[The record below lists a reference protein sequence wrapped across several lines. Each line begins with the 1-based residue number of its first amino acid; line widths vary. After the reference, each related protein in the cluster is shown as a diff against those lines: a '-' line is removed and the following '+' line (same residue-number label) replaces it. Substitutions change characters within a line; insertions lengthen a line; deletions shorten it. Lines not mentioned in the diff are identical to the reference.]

1 MSNKNIS
8 QSITEAW
15 AKSVATGMVQSEKK
29 EQKRQQLEETSA
41 TLHNKAVQHIL
52 ENDKGF
58 YRPDTDPFFRKGDGD
73 LLRRQRLDEQ
83 TPGIGAAVGAA
94 RAVKAKEEEE
104 EKRVDSEM
112 EAIRKREQEEIARRD
127 AQAQTGI
134 NPDSERYRG
143 RENEAALRGDPDFDP
158 AAPGAAGEAR
168 ASQVKDNLGKVR
180 RVFRDGRRL
189 PAGYGGR
196 GTNYG
201 GAVAVGQMAPRELS
215 PEERERQRAEQ
226 EERMRSGAEERLK
239 GLDPERRA
247 RIEAGLADDADLD
260 TITTAITRERGG
272 QDRASKLADAGYESG
287 TDFDPQTGKMTAAG
301 QAKRDAK
308 LDAAEARRDVVRA
321 RSQNR
326 ADRNRADNRAS
337 EIRRIERAN
346 IRRANL
352 GMKPLAVP
360 PPLKKPDRLTR
371 AASPLD
377 PAQGAGAGGGADGG
391 AGGNGE
397 LDPKEVKTGRSGLTQ
412 QDYEESPA
420 GQAGREED
428 PAYRPIGGGE
438 PTVVSNVMGALENAG
453 SSLSEL
459 LKKPREIQK
468 QILGELGFDPE
479 GILSKIAAVNPVTG
493 IPQLIGMAGDALGD
507 LLTPD
512 APEFGN
518 YDPEE
523 LARDSEAIQR
533 GDQRTGAGDAGQASR
548 IRAGQGELQRAG
560 QDKPEVPAGVYPFED
575 PAYLKWFGTLGAE
588 AQMAETRRVENE
600 ERQRNRASAPDQS
613 AAPPPTVESY
623 KPITT
628 ENLIETIRKSRKKL
642 R

>member
-29 EQKRQQLEETSA
+29 EQKRQQLDETSA

-58 YRPDTDPFFRKGDGD
+58 YRPDTDPFFRKVDGD

-83 TPGIGAAVGAA
+83 TPGIGAAVSAGQ
-94 RAVKAKEEEE
+94 AVKAKEEEE

-112 EAIRKREQEEIARRD
+112 EAIKKREQEEVARRD

-134 NPDSERYRG
+134 NPESERYRG
-143 RENEAALRGDPDFDP
+143 RENEAGLRGDPDFDP
-158 AAPGAAGEAR
+158 TAPGSQRAVRAAQVRDNLASVRGPKYGDRLSSENTGTRGSIQVSGIGSGGGVGGAPGSRREDLTGEDKEAYERVVAARLERDKDKIAAGDMDA
-168 ASQVKDNLGKVR
+168 
-180 RVFRDGRRL
+180 DGR
-189 PAGYGGR
+189 
-196 GTNYG
+196 
-201 GAVAVGQMAPRELS
+201 
-215 PEERERQRAEQ
+215 
-226 EERMRSGAEERLK
+226 
-239 GLDPERRA
+239 
-247 RIEAGLADDADLD
+247 
-260 TITTAITRERGG
+260 
-272 QDRASKLADAGYESG
+272 
-287 TDFDPQTGKMTAAG
+287 MTAQG
-301 QAKRDAK
+301 RTKRDAS
-308 LDAAEARRDVVRA
+308 LDAAEARRDAVRA
-321 RSQNR
+321 RAQNR
-326 ADRNRADNRAS
+326 DDRGRADKRAS
-337 EIRRIERAN
+337 DIRRIERAN
-346 IRRANL
+346 IRRANI

-360 PPLKKPDRLTR
+360 AALEKPDRLTR

-377 PAQGAGAGGGADGG
+377 PAQGS
-391 AGGNGE
+391 GGNGE
-397 LDPKEVKTGRSGLTQ
+397 LKPEEVETGPSGLTQ

-438 PTVVSNVMGALENAG
+438 PTVVSNVMGALENTG

-468 QILGELGFDPE
+468 QILAELGFDPE

-512 APEFGN
+512 APETTTPGR
-518 YDPEE
+518 EE
-523 LARDSEAIQR
+523 LVGDAEAIRR
-533 GDQRTGAGDAGQASR
+533 GGRGGPGDKKQAGR
-548 IRAGQGELQRAG
+548 IRKVQNELVRAGQNR
-560 QDKPEVPAGVYPFED
+560 PEVPAGVYPFED
-575 PAYLKWFGTLGAE
+575 PAYLEWFKTLGTE
-588 AQMAETRRVENE
+588 AQMTETKRVEDE
-600 ERQRNRASAPDQS
+600 DRQRNAASAPDQPAS
-613 AAPPPTVESY
+613 APPATVESY